1 MMLKWSTLDITTKF
15 NVAFG
20 GFFALLLLVS
30 SASYLSLL
38 IVRRQIEAS
47 IVTSIEIQRHV
58 LEMNAALQAARVNE
72 RDFFLRYPEVGFA
85 TAQQNY
91 AAEAVGHIAEVI
103 RLSQSLEALL
113 QSSHVSNA
121 LQKSNIDLTRYF
133 LLAERYQNTFLDA
146 VDLAT
151 ALAGD
156 DDGLWGKVED
166 TTEQL
171 RTELFILDQP
181 TLMTRYYEMRQF
193 EKDYRLTRQRG
204 SLQTAFNI
212 VFQLRRTI
220 DGQPN
225 IEPRTRDN
233 IERLLVD
240 YETTLKQVE
249 ELDRSIRG
257 SFRDFELQA
266 SQVDPV
272 SSELIQLSKAE
283 VARAKTQI
291 SQTSQIANICLG
303 ITVVVGM
310 VLAGAIA
317 RLLTHSITKRVI
329 QLNEAVESLES
340 GNLDTRAS
348 LDTNVDDPDE
358 LERLA
363 RSFNEMAHQLQM
375 SFHQLEMANDEL
387 EQRVR
392 DRTADLSKALEQLQ
406 SAQAQLIQTEKMSSL
421 GQMVAGVAHEINNP
435 VSFIYGNIS
444 PAFQYIDELID
455 LIDLYQLHYPSP
467 HPEIRSYV
475 ETIELDFVQQDL
487 KHLLVSMKEGAVR
500 IREIVK
506 SLRTFSRLDEAEFK
520 CADIHAGLDSTLML
534 LQNRL
539 KYINQKHSITVTR
552 HYEDLPMVMC
562 YPGQL
567 NQVFMNI
574 LNNAIDALE
583 QSSSHPQY
591 PISPDNPS
599 SSYSESHN
607 FGDHD
612 HRLSHPCEQYIRI
625 QTQVIDQDSILVQ
638 IIDNGPGMVER
649 VRERLFDPFFTTKPV
664 GKGTGLGL
672 SISYQIIV
680 ERHQGKLWC
689 ESSLGEGTTFN
700 IQIPIVQSS

>member
-1 MMLKWSTLDITTKF
+1 MTLKWSTLNITTKF

-30 SASYLSLL
+30 SASYISLL
-38 IVRRQIEAS
+38 IVRRQIESS
-47 IVTSIEIQRHV
+47 IINSIEIQRHV

-85 TAQQNY
+85 TAQQEY
-91 AAEAVGHIAEVI
+91 AANAVGHIAQVI
-103 RLSQSLEALL
+103 TLSKSLEDLI
-113 QSSHVSNA
+113 QSSDVSNA
-121 LQKSNIDLTRYF
+121 LQEHNIDLTRYF

-166 TTEQL
+166 ITAQL
-171 RTELFILDQP
+171 YTELLTLNQP
-181 TLMTRYYEMRQF
+181 IFVSSYNEMRTF
-193 EKDYRLTRQRG
+193 EKDYRLTHQRG
-204 SLQTAFNI
+204 SLQTTFNI
-212 VFQLRRTI
+212 IFQLHRTI
-220 DGQPN
+220 DEQSN
-225 IEPRTRDN
+225 ITPQTRDE
-233 IERLLVD
+233 IHRLLAE
-240 YETTLKQVE
+240 YETTLQQVE
-249 ELDRSIRG
+249 RLDRSIRG

-272 SSELIQLSKAE
+272 SSELIRLSKEE
-283 VARAKTQI
+283 VERAKKQI
-291 SQTSQIANICLG
+291 RHTSQIANICLG
-303 ITVVVGM
+303 VTVGIGM

-317 RLLTHSITKRVI
+317 RLLTHSITNRVI
-329 QLNEAVESLES
+329 QLNDAVENLES
-340 GNLDTRAS
+340 GNLNTRAKLNS
-348 LDTNVDDPDE
+348 TIDNPDE

-363 RSFNEMAHQLQM
+363 RSFNEMAQQLQM

-406 SAQAQLIQTEKMSSL
+406 STQAQLIQTEKMSSL

-455 LIDLYQLHYPSP
+455 LIELYQLHYPYP
-467 HPEIRSYV
+467 HADIRSYA
-475 ETIELDFVQQDL
+475 ESIELDFVQQDL
-487 KHLLVSMKEGAVR
+487 KHLLLSMQEGAIR

-520 CADIHAGLDSTLML
+520 SADLHAGLDSTLML

-539 KYINQKHSITVTR
+539 KYANREQGIKVTKD
-552 HYEDLPMVMC
+552 YGDLPMVMC

-574 LNNAIDALE
+574 LSNAIDALE
-583 QSSSHPQY
+583 QQQEQHKLLDSINIFRDSDY
-591 PISPDNPS
+591 PA
-599 SSYSESHN
+599 ETV
-607 FGDHD
+607 
-612 HRLSHPCEQYIRI
+612 EQSIKI
-625 QTQVIDQDSILVQ
+625 QTQVINGESILVQ
-638 IIDNGPGMVER
+638 ITDNGPGILDHVHEK
-649 VRERLFDPFFTTKPV
+649 LFDPFFTTKSV

-672 SISYQIIV
+672 SVSYQIIV
-680 ERHQGKLWC
+680 KRHQGKLWC
-689 ESSLGEGTTFN
+689 ESTLGKGTTFN
-700 IQIPIVQSS
+700 IQIPINQD